1 MKTNDFAVQST
12 KIVKPP
18 STKKRRIG
26 LEIWKHRTFYLFIL
40 PGVVWCIVF
49 NYIPIF
55 GLSVAFKDFNYV
67 DGIMG
72 SPWVGFKYFEQFFGY
87 FQFNELI
94 RNTIV
99 ISLLKLVVA
108 FPVPIVLAL
117 MLNEVSLPR
126 FKRTVQTISYLP
138 HFVSWVIVVTL
149 MQRLLTPDGGPL
161 NELLS
166 ALGGAPGTYY
176 LNEPRYFYF
185 VIIFSHIF
193 KTVGWSS
200 IIYLAAIAGIDPQL
214 YEAAKIDG
222 AGKLRQIFY
231 VTLPG
236 ILPIVIILLILET
249 GNLMFAG
256 YDQLYLLRSP
266 GTAGIGTIIDMH
278 VIEQGLKQGKFSYA
292 AAVGLFQSAIG
303 VVLVV
308 TTNFISKRLN
318 GNSLW

>member
-1 MKTNDFAVQST
+1 
-12 KIVKPP
+12 
-18 STKKRRIG
+18 
-26 LEIWKHRTFYLFIL
+26 
-40 PGVVWCIVF
+40 
-49 NYIPIF
+49 
-55 GLSVAFKDFNYV
+55 
-67 DGIMG
+67 
-72 SPWVGFKYFEQFFGY
+72 
-87 FQFNELI
+87 
-94 RNTIV
+94 
-99 ISLLKLVVA
+99 
-108 FPVPIVLAL
+108 
-117 MLNEVSLPR
+117 
-126 FKRTVQTISYLP
+126 
-138 HFVSWVIVVTL
+138 
-149 MQRLLTPDGGPL
+149 
-161 NELLS
+161 
-166 ALGGAPGTYY
+166 
-176 LNEPRYFYF
+176 
-185 VIIFSHIF
+185 
-193 KTVGWSS
+193 
-200 IIYLAAIAGIDPQL
+200 LAAIAGIDPQL